1 MLNSIYTVMVNNRKI
16 IVVINGGSNS
26 RRSSISAIAKSR
38 CCGSIVVGNV
48 V

>member
-26 RRSSISAIAKSR
+26 RRSRLAHMQ
-38 CCGSIVVGNV
+38 VVDV
-48 V
+48 LW